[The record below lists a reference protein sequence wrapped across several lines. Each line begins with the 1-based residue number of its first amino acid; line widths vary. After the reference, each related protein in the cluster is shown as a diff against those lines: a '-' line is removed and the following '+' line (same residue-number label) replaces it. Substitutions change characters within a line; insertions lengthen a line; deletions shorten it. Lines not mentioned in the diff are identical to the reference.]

1 MALARR
7 IPRTWLIRSESQLQR
22 GSSSSGN
29 STEKFIWCS
38 CITFHRYPGPE
49 YTQNEEEPDEDKF
62 SDPVNLRMGEIQTI
76 RDVQIG
82 DGRDI
87 LDMERC
93 ELGDAGDSFLGG
105 LYKYFL
111 AGGLDSTPVV
121 WFRILERTNC
131 VCFGGIWTLSD
142 ASKISRIDQADHSGR
157 KNSYHGND
165 FMFPVSDFKKK
176 NHESGN

>member
-1 MALARR
+1 
-7 IPRTWLIRSESQLQR
+7 
-22 GSSSSGN
+22 
-29 STEKFIWCS
+29 
-38 CITFHRYPGPE
+38 
-49 YTQNEEEPDEDKF
+49 
-62 SDPVNLRMGEIQTI
+62 MGEIQTI

-121 WFRILERTNC
+121 
-131 VCFGGIWTLSD
+131 
-142 ASKISRIDQADHSGR
+142 
-157 KNSYHGND
+157 
-165 FMFPVSDFKKK
+165 
-176 NHESGN
+176 